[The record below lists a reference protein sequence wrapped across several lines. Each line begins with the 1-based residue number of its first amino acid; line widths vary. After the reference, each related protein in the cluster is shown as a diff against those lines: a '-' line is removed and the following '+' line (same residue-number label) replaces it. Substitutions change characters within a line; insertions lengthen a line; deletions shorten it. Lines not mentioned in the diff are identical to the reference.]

1 MAPSPR
7 GRAALPP
14 STGAPPVLI
23 TLTHLLPPSSF
34 RPPRTQPAMDLSTPC
49 PAGDGSWLFPHEPPP
64 NLASFTW
71 RGARLLLPWCSAEG
85 GRRRAAP
92 PSRPAARAPE
102 RSSWGSRRSA
112 STPRAVHIYCTA
124 IPCSSDPAL
133 HLQTPVARAT
143 PRHPSFPFSAVRM
156 GDNCSLPFPSD
167 FLMHTKFF
175 DAVPLGAAFSPFC
188 SPMPLGDLAS
198 SCSSTGPP
206 MAFPRRPSGG
216 GLASGDSHHST
227 LSPLSTCVHSH
238 SSPAAPLAACAI
250 HSMRDELGDARDA
263 VRSLCACTTASAI
276 SSHWSV
282 DHGRAARR
290 CSPCGSGLV
299 CVQSGERHLHLFP
312 CGPSTMV
319 VQLGDARR
327 AVQGSCLCSPA
338 RAISSPVVRRP
349 WHAVCGRSPCRTGL
363 IRVQSDEHPCTTAP
377 LPQHSERGS
386 P

>member
-1 MAPSPR
+1 MP
-7 GRAALPP
+7 
-14 STGAPPVLI
+14 
-23 TLTHLLPPSSF
+23 
-34 RPPRTQPAMDLSTPC
+34 
-49 PAGDGSWLFPHEPPP
+49 
-64 NLASFTW
+64 FT
-71 RGARLLLPWCSAEG
+71 
-85 GRRRAAP
+85 
-92 PSRPAARAPE
+92 
-102 RSSWGSRRSA
+102 
-112 STPRAVHIYCTA
+112 
-124 IPCSSDPAL
+124 
-133 HLQTPVARAT
+133 
-143 PRHPSFPFSAVRM
+143 
-156 GDNCSLPFPSD
+156 SD

-206 MAFPRRPSGG
+206 MAFPRRPSAG

-250 HSMRDELGDARDA
+250 HSMRDEVLLLDGRRVQKKDCASQYAGVVVMQLGDARDA